1 MVSYLDIGI
10 TLTNGHF
17 CTTVFDKRDNFD
29 FHIVNFPFMSSN
41 IPSGPS
47 YGVYIS
53 QLIRIARI
61 CSNYEDFTKR
71 NKLITTRLIKQGFL
85 YTKLVK
91 SFRNFY
97 VKYIHLMD
105 KYNVCL
111 KRHISEGICGLYVG
125 RPLLYKQVTTR
136 RPRL

>member
-1 MVSYLDIGI
+1 M
-10 TLTNGHF
+10 
-17 CTTVFDKRDNFD
+17 
-29 FHIVNFPFMSSN
+29 

-85 YTKLVK
+85 YIKLV
-91 SFRNFY
+91 SRVLSSLFLSSDRRVVPRY
-97 VKYIHLMD
+97 RGVC
-105 KYNVCL
+105 VCL
-111 KRHISEGICGLYVG
+111 FCYSLGCEEGLGEWVEFTSDQRFL
-125 RPLLYKQVTTR
+125 
-136 RPRL
+136 